1 MPPKARQL
9 DIMKSINRDTL
20 EDWLAEHGIRYYLCQ
35 DCDGLHLSDT
45 EENLGVLESRLLLES
60 GLVIVS
66 TELSVR
72 PSAVLPLH
80 GSMQLINFDN
90 PLVKVGL
97 SLYDDDVPRLVISGA
112 LPTKGLQADYFIH
125 YLEQVLSASQL
136 VLDHATQ
143 MDVLL
148 LDDME
153 LDAPDGDALH

>member
-1 MPPKARQL
+1 
-9 DIMKSINRDTL
+9 MKTLTRDTL
-20 EDWLAEHGIRYYLCQ
+20 EDWLADQGIRYYLCQ

-45 EENLGVLESRLLLES
+45 EENVGVLESRLLLEDD
-60 GLVIVS
+60 LVIIS

-112 LPTKGLQADYFIH
+112 LPIIGLAPDYFAH
-125 YLEQVLSASQL
+125 YLTQVLSATHL
-136 VLDHATQ
+136 VLEHATQ

-148 LDDME
+148 LDD
-153 LDAPDGDALH
+153 LDLDSPDGDSLH

>member
-1 MPPKARQL
+1 MNSL
-9 DIMKSINRDTL
+9 TRDTL
-20 EDWLAEHGIRYYLCQ
+20 EDWLADHGIRCYLCQ
-35 DCDGLHLSDT
+35 ECDGLHLTDT
-45 EENLGVLESRLLLES
+45 EENLGVLESRLLLEEA
-60 GLVIVS
+60 LVIIS

-112 LPTKGLQADYFIH
+112 LPTAGLQVDYFIH
-125 YLEQVLSASQL
+125 YLEQILSATRL
-136 VLDHATQ
+136 VLEHATQ

-148 LDDME
+148 LDDLD

>member
-1 MPPKARQL
+1 
-9 DIMKSINRDTL
+9 MKSINRDTL
-20 EDWLAEHGIRYYLCQ
+20 ENWLTEQGIRYYLCQ
-35 DCDGLHLSDT
+35 DCDGLHLNET

-60 GLVIVS
+60 NLVIIS

-112 LPTKGLQADYFIH
+112 LPTSGLEPDYFFQ
-125 YLEQVLSASQL
+125 YLEQVLSATRL

-148 LDDME
+148 HDELE
-153 LDAPDGDALH
+153 LDTPDGDALH

>member
-1 MPPKARQL
+1 MQPKATQL
-9 DIMKSINRDTL
+9 DAMKTLNRDTL
-20 EDWLAEHGIRYYLCQ
+20 EDWLADKGIRYYLCD

-45 EENLGVLESRLLLES
+45 EENVGVLESRLLLED

-112 LPTKGLQADYFIH
+112 LPTMELKPEYFSH
-125 YLEQVLSASQL
+125 YLEQVLTATHL

-148 LDDME
+148 LDDLE
-153 LDAPDGDALH
+153 LDSPDGDALH

>member
-1 MPPKARQL
+1 MTTL
-9 DIMKSINRDTL
+9 TRDTL
-20 EDWLAEHGIRYYLCQ
+20 ETWLTDQERRYYLCQ
-35 DCDGLHLSDT
+35 DCDGLHLSET
-45 EENLGVLESRLLLES
+45 EENLGVLESRLLLED
-60 GLVIVS
+60 GLVIVA

-97 SLYDDDVPRLVISGA
+97 SLYDDDIPRLVISGA
-112 LPTKGLQADYFIH
+112 LPVEGLDPVYFGQYLDRVLQATAVV
-125 YLEQVLSASQL
+125 LE
-136 VLDHATQ
+136 HATQ

-148 LDDME
+148 LDDLD

>member
-1 MPPKARQL
+1 MDTL
-9 DIMKSINRDTL
+9 TRDTL
-20 EDWLAEHGIRYYLCQ
+20 EDWLTTKGIRYYLCQ
-35 DCDGLHLSDT
+35 DCEGLHLSET
-45 EENLGVLESRLLLES
+45 EENLGVLESRLLLED

-97 SLYDDDVPRLVISGA
+97 SLFDDDVPRLVISGA
-112 LPTKGLQADYFIH
+112 LPTAGLDADYFIH
-125 YLEQVLSASQL
+125 YLEQVLSATRL

-148 LDDME
+148 LDDLE
-153 LDAPDGDALH
+153 LDAPDGDPLH

>member
-1 MPPKARQL
+1 MSPL
-9 DIMKSINRDTL
+9 NRDTL
-20 EDWLAEHGIRYYLCQ
+20 ENWLDDKGIRFYLCQ

-45 EENLGVLESRLLLES
+45 EEHLGVLESRLLLEDN
-60 GLVIVS
+60 LLIIS

-112 LPTKGLQADYFIH
+112 LPVVGLEADYFAQ
-125 YLEQVLSASQL
+125 YLEQVLTATSI

-148 LDDME
+148 LDDLE
-153 LDAPDGDALH
+153 RDAPDGDALH